1 MTDFARWDTASESSA
16 APPPFSIHRPA
27 ALPRRGM
34 ERRPFFSRIPTF
46 TKWATAAWSIVT
58 APFAFVRALFGEWSF
73 SIVDGSFCSD
83 CADVHQ
89 GACPRSMRGLCDV
102 CGPVTLDRF
111 GNCSLAGRRWR
122 FHNISARKEAILAHN
137 E

>member
-27 ALPRRGM
+27 TLPRRGM

-58 APFAFVRALFGEWSF
+58 
-73 SIVDGSFCSD
+73 
-83 CADVHQ
+83 
-89 GACPRSMRGLCDV
+89 
-102 CGPVTLDRF
+102 
-111 GNCSLAGRRWR
+111 
-122 FHNISARKEAILAHN
+122 SARFSVNGRSQSSMVRSARIARMFIKALARDPCGVSAMFVDP
-137 E
+137 